1 MMTLMEGAD
10 DEGWRDDDDVY
21 YYIRWRLKL
30 EGDQSSLIFVK
41 KKINLILAT
50 RWYGF
55 RMLVV
60 AAAPLPHTCVHF

>member
-1 MMTLMEGAD
+1 MM
-10 DEGWRDDDDVY
+10 
-21 YYIRWRLKL
+21 L